1 MPANDAAPGR
11 AVLPT
16 GRPALATQPA
26 RDLALHESC
35 LVLDDV
41 TVAYGRRVIL
51 SHVDAD
57 IPRSQVVSII
67 GANGSGKSTLLKAIA
82 GLVPLAGGAIRCFG
96 EPIDRMRRHV
106 AYVPQREDVD
116 WSFPVSVRDVVM
128 MGRYPLR
135 GWLRRSAP
143 DDERAVARALDELAI
158 ADLASK
164 QIGELSGGQQRR
176 AFIARAIAQE
186 PDVILLDEPMAGID
200 EQTHD
205 RILALFG
212 EWRAAGKV
220 VLQATH
226 THVHGGSMIV
236 LRRRGEPGSAEHA
249 EHLGA
254 EGGEHH
260 AQHEHHGRA
269 D

>member
-1 MPANDAAPGR
+1 MGEIARTTPAAEG
-11 AVLPT
+11 
-16 GRPALATQPA
+16 
-26 RDLALHESC
+26 ALHARC
-35 LVLDDV
+35 LLLRDV
-41 TVAYGRRVIL
+41 TIAYGRRLVL

-57 IPRSQVVSII
+57 IPRSQVVSIV
-67 GANGSGKSTLLKAIA
+67 GPNGSGKSTLLKAIA
-82 GLVPLAGGAIRCFG
+82 GLIPLAGGEITLFDQ
-96 EPIDRMRRHV
+96 PIERMRRHV

-260 AQHEHHGRA
+260 EHHEHHGRA